1 MDIGTVVR
9 ALRNG
14 GRLRR
19 PGWPQGAYIE
29 TESSVSLQ
37 YPSDVIYMMP
47 GDGVWQPLAED
58 VLAEDWETL

>member
-19 PGWPQGAYIE
+19 RAWAAGYYIE
-29 TESSVSLQ
+29 SESSVSMQ

-47 GDGVWQPLAED
+47 GDGIWRPLAED
-58 VLAEDWETL
+58 VLAEDWETV